1 MDADLAES
9 GLEPP
14 AFRGVFFSQFLKD
27 GDLGVSGCYVRAGG
41 GRRLAVGACGAGG
54 CLSVYGSCGVI
65 SWAAYEFQ
73 CECVCR

>member
-1 MDADLAES
+1 MEADLAES

-14 AFRGVFFSQFLKD
+14 AFRGVLFPQFLKD

-54 CLSVYGSCGVI
+54 V
-65 SWAAYEFQ
+65 
-73 CECVCR
+73 